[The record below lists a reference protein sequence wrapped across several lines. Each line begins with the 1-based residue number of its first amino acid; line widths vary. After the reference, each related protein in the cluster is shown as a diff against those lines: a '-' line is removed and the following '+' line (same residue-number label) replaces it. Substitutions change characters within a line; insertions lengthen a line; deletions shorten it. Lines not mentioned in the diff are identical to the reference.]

1 MSSVINDDIEE
12 GWCID
17 TDGLNF
23 GISRNERYVSC
34 QFKAKETIG
43 TVKEKDC
50 LYPLRNSFRHS
61 YVNTNSD
68 EDPIEREILNS
79 ACLNVEKKM
88 DKGHRIPFT
97 SINEKRRVCNR
108 SKHTTQY
115 FKKKLRIG
123 IISMVSFCS
132 ITVYILQEFSY
143 GTSNFNMSI
152 NLLYFHYRLFCLP

>member
-23 GISRNERYVSC
+23 GITRNERYISC
-34 QFKAKETIG
+34 QLKTKETTG

-61 YVNTNSD
+61 YVNTNSN
-68 EDPIEREILNS
+68 EDPFEREILNS

-88 DKGHRIPFT
+88 APGHRIPFT
-97 SINEKRRVCNR
+97 SSNEKRRVCNR
-108 SKHTTQY
+108 NKHTTQY
-115 FKKKLRIG
+115 FKKKVRIG
-123 IISMVSFCS
+123 IMSMVSLCS
-132 ITVYILQEFSY
+132 TTIFILQEFSNR
-143 GTSNFNMSI
+143 TSNFNMPI
-152 NLLYFHYRLFCLP
+152 NLLCFQFR